1 MYIKYQTNSLNE
13 IVYLHIL
20 IQFNFMRH
28 FLKIQLRVKL
38 LINLTHLSSFI
49 MIHILLANN

>member
-1 MYIKYQTNSLNE
+1 MYIKYQTNSLIDIAN
-13 IVYLHIL
+13 LDIL
-20 IQFNFMRH
+20 IQCNFIRH
-28 FLKIQLRVKL
+28 LFKIQLRVKL